1 MRRARTNEKK
11 MKEAFNGSIVQ
22 DTNPL
27 NISTHDSQCF
37 VNIIQAS
44 KFD

>member
-1 MRRARTNEKK
+1 MRRKRTNEKK
-11 MKEAFNGSIVQ
+11 IKKALNRSIVQ